1 MMQDRFR
8 GQPRS
13 CEMTLIIGTAGWSI
27 SKDHARAFPAEGSAL
42 QRYAARFC
50 GVEINSSFYRPHR
63 PSTWA
68 RWHDSVPQDF
78 RFAVKMPKAISHQC
92 RLSDCR
98 EQTAAFIQNIGAL
111 GSKLDVLLLQ
121 LPPSLA
127 FDAAVAGAFFKML
140 SGLVHVRT
148 ACEPRHASWFLPAAD
163 RLLADLG
170 IARVA
175 ADPSPAAQPVAP
187 GGCRTFEYWRLHG
200 SPRIYRSTYGDE
212 GMVRFLPALTT
223 AAARPAPSWCVFD
236 NTAGSAA
243 IGDAMLLGSQLQA

>member
-1 MMQDRFR
+1 
-8 GQPRS
+8 
-13 CEMTLIIGTAGWSI
+13 MTLIIGTAGWSI
-27 SKDHARAFPAEGSAL
+27 SKDHAGAFRPEGSAL
-42 QRYAARFC
+42 QRYAARFR

-92 RLSDCR
+92 RLLNCR
-98 EQTAAFIQNIGAL
+98 EQTVTFVEHIGAL
-111 GSKLDVLLLQ
+111 ESKLDVLLLQ

-127 FDAAVAGAFFKML
+127 FDSAVAGAFFEML
-140 SGLVHVRT
+140 SGLTRVRM
-148 ACEPRHASWFLPAAD
+148 ACEPRHASWFLPRAD

-175 ADPSPAAQPVAP
+175 ADPSPVAQPVAP

-212 GMVRFLPALTT
+212 GMAPFLPALATV
-223 AAARPAPSWCVFD
+223 AARPAPSWCVFD

-243 IGDAMLLGSQLQA
+243 IGDAMLLGSQLQP